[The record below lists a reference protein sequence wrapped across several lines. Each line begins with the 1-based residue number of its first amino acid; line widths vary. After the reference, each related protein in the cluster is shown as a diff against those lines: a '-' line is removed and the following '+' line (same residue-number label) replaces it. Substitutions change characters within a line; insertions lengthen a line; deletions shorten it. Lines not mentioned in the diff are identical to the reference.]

1 MKWILNNLMGLLVG
15 VWSILFVTVSAG
27 FPQSISIDTQG
38 GTVGDTVTFTIWIDR
53 APNAVDAF
61 GFDLLYDRE
70 VLQYTGRFFLEE
82 LSRTFEFFDA
92 NEPQTGRIRVGGFTT
107 GTPVDVQHSGRLV
120 TLEFSVIGSGNAN
133 VSLANLVDDLT
144 SWSTQ
149 PAVFQGASSPSSG
162 SSKEDVA
169 TQPLDASTGDS
180 PFRSS
185 TLIGSKPPQSD
196 SLSMGIGVPVTSGI
210 RKDKD
215 NPQPSNASTVEPATN
230 LTSSDPEPYS
240 PRTRPPYTSVH
251 KGVGQHPIMRSKS
264 PSKTP
269 TAPVSNSPQKPVA
282 AKVTVGRTAVR
293 SQSTTQAP
301 PPIQSQKS
309 VQSPPPIQVMSTT
322 AVPNRT
328 ASDTFGSL
336 NAFFSGAAF
345 LGVIG
350 MLLLQRKQLNIQ
362 REELKLMKNELK
374 HTVNAQNKTE
384 KAFRE
389 QTYLLLVATKLNS
402 LCTLAKLTEH
412 KMNMDEIKMG
422 IPFHLRS
429 ELAED
434 YEEKLDQYVCEIEH
448 ALKKV

>member
-1 MKWILNNLMGLLVG
+1 MKRILNNVIGLLMIG
-15 VWSILFVTVSAG
+15 WSILFMTVSTG
-27 FPQSISIDTQG
+27 FSQNISIDTQG
-38 GTVGDTVTFTIWIDR
+38 GKVGETVTFTIWIDR

-61 GFDLLYDRE
+61 GFDLLYDSA
-70 VLQYTGRFFLEE
+70 VLRYTGTFFPEE

-92 NEPQTGRIRVGGFTT
+92 NEPQTGRIRIGGFTA
-107 GTPVDVQHSGRLV
+107 GTPVDAQHSGRLV

-144 SWSTQ
+144 AWSTQ
-149 PAVFQGASSPSSG
+149 TAVFQGVSSPSSG

-169 TQPLDASTGDS
+169 AHPLNASTDDT
-180 PFRSS
+180 PFRASAL
-185 TLIGSKPPQSD
+185 TGSKSPQSD
-196 SLSMGIGVPVTSGI
+196 SITTGIGVPVASGV

-215 NPQPSNASTVEPATN
+215 SPQLSNTSTVESATS
-230 LTSSDPEPYS
+230 LAQSDPEPHF
-240 PRTRPPYTSVH
+240 PRTRPPYISAH
-251 KGVGQHPIMRSKS
+251 KGVRQNPLMRSKS
-264 PSKTP
+264 PSKTSI
-269 TAPVSNSPQKPVA
+269 APVSNSPQKPVA
-282 AKVTVGRTAVR
+282 AKVTVGRTAIR
-293 SQSTTQAP
+293 GQSATQAP

-309 VQSPPPIQVMSTT
+309 VQAPPPIQVMSTT

-336 NAFFSGAAF
+336 NALFSGAAF

-350 MLLLQRKQLNIQ
+350 MLLLQRKQLHIQ

-374 HTVNAQNKTE
+374 HTVNANNKTE

-402 LCTLAKLTEH
+402 LSTLAKLTEH
-412 KMNMDEIKMG
+412 RMNVDEIKMG
-422 IPFHLRS
+422 PLFHLKP
-429 ELAED
+429 ELAAV